1 MQINNNRKN
10 LDTDNNNNNQAPNI
24 EEERDLEL
32 ENIVGNLMIAQYQVD
47 KLRSRLSE
55 RVGGYSSASNKK
67 TSVHVFKHNEK
78 WYKVTTKVEE
88 VSLDSNNN
96 VVKPVHNRQFS

>member
-1 MQINNNRKN
+1 MINKNR
-10 LDTDNNNNNQAPNI
+10 APNI

-55 RVGGYSSASNKK
+55 RISGYGSISYKK
-67 TSVHVFKHNEK
+67 GSVHVFKHNEK
-78 WYKVTTKVEE
+78 WYKVSTKVEE
-88 VSLDSNNN
+88 LSLNSNNN
-96 VVKPVHNRQFS
+96 VIKP